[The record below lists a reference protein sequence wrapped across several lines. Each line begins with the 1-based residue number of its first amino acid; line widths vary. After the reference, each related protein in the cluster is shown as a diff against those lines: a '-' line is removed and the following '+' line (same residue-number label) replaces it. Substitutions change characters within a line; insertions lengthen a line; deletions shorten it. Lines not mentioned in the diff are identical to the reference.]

1 MGDCSSAADAF
12 KLAGRGETAMNV
24 VAVIQHTSGEYLGLM
39 EDHLEGRRIRFQYFR
54 PFAGGGKLPAPELPA
69 DALVLLGGGPWGSAG
84 MRDLPTLKEEVELV
98 RLRLEE
104 GTPVVGFGLGAQI
117 LAIAAGG
124 GSEPADLVFEA
135 GTVRRTRDDAL
146 NGFLPETFHQV
157 VYMRDRP
164 LLPDGAE
171 VLAATESGAPAV
183 FRVGDNSY
191 GFLGNPGIKLGMV
204 EDLIME
210 FDEVPENTAQGLEAL
225 RSLQRTIEDELVPI
239 MTGLVQCTQLMS
251 SPKAAERA
259 ADELDTQ
266 VI

>member
-1 MGDCSSAADAF
+1 MGECSTAADAF
-12 KLAGRGETAMNV
+12 RLAGRGETAMNV

-69 DALVLLGGGPWGSAG
+69 DALFLLGGGPWGSAG
-84 MRDLPTLKEEVELV
+84 SRDLPTLDREIELTK
-98 RLRLEE
+98 LRLEE

-124 GSEPADLVFEA
+124 GSEPTGLVFESA
-135 GTVRRTRDDAL
+135 IVTRTRDDAL

-164 LLPDGAE
+164 VLPDAAE
-171 VLAATESGAPAV
+171 VLAVTDTGSPAV
-183 FRVGDNSY
+183 FRVGNNSY

-210 FDEVPENTAQGLEAL
+210 FEEVPGNSAEGLERL
-225 RSLQRTIEDELVPI
+225 RSVQRTLEDELVPI
-239 MTGLVQCTQLMS
+239 MTGLVQCTALMS
-251 SPKAAERA
+251 SPRAAGMT
-259 ADELDTQ
+259 ADELDKQ

>member
-1 MGDCSSAADAF
+1 MGECSSAADAF

-24 VAVIQHTSGEYLGLM
+24 VAVIQHTSGEYLGLI

-54 PFAGGGKLPAPELPA
+54 PFVGGGKLPAPDLPA
-69 DALVLLGGGPWGSAG
+69 DALFLLGGGPWGTAG
-84 MRDLPTLKEEVELV
+84 ERDLPTLDREVELA

-124 GSEPADLVFEA
+124 GSEPAELLFESGIA
-135 GTVRRTRDDAL
+135 RRTRDDAL

-164 LLPDGAE
+164 LLPQDAE
-171 VLAATESGAPAV
+171 VLAVTESGAPAV

-210 FDEVPENTAQGLEAL
+210 FEEVPENTAEGLDAL

-239 MTGLVQCTQLMS
+239 MTGLVQCTALMS
-251 SPKAAERA
+251 SPRAAGMT
-259 ADELDTQ
+259 ADELDKQ

>member
-1 MGDCSSAADAF
+1 MGECSKAADAF

-54 PFAGGGKLPAPELPA
+54 PFAGGGKLPAPDLPA
-69 DALVLLGGGPWGSAG
+69 DALFLMGGGPWGSAG
-84 MRDLPTLKEEVELV
+84 GRDLPTLEKEVELTK
-98 RLRLEE
+98 LRLEE

-124 GSEPADLVFEA
+124 GSEPTGLVFESA
-135 GTVRRTRDDAL
+135 IVTRTRDDAL
-146 NGFLPETFHQV
+146 NGFLPERFHQV

-164 LLPDGAE
+164 VLPDSAD
-171 VLAATESGAPAV
+171 VLAVTDAGAPAV
-183 FRVGDNSY
+183 FRVGNNSY

-210 FDEVPENTAQGLEAL
+210 FEEVPDNSAEGLDAL

-239 MTGLVQCTQLMS
+239 MTGLVQCTALMT
-251 SPKAAERA
+251 SPRAARLS
-259 ADELDTQ
+259 ADELDKQ